1 MLKLNPQSK
10 LIAYICG
17 AVLGFILVLI
27 GCVIVYQRTTA
38 IKITE
43 IKYNTNVTFTTPDII
58 RNSIA
63 STANVKRNYFDFN
76 TESVVTSL
84 GSNSFI
90 KYALVSKVWPNK
102 VKVIIAE
109 YEPYARWT
117 NGIEQGYITEDGKLI
132 FAPQQKLVNR
142 KELLDYVIANNHE
155 SASILTRALEQQHTQ
170 AQKANEQQISRLEKL
185 KKTRLTNSRQF
196 AAESV
201 EISKLVAQ
209 QVQELTENTSTEV
222 VATAESSQEVGNK
235 DSQDIA
241 KDSTEMASDGN
252 QTASQLLSSQP
263 FLTLDLVDVFSELP
277 LFISN
282 RQDIAL
288 AIDYWKQIRDIFA
301 TEHLKIKQIRI
312 NSPDTWD
319 ILLSN
324 NVTLYLDS
332 IDIRGSI
339 LKYTLAM
346 KEIVVPKNY
355 LIGYVDLRYK
365 NGLAIKFIKQDDL
378 AKNPTLLRRTLIPNA
393 DVSNQNNPIF
403 TPIITTMIPKY

>member
-1 MLKLNPQSK
+1 MLKLNQQSK
-10 LIAYICG
+10 RIAYICG
-17 AVLGFILVLI
+17 AVLGIVIVLI
-27 GCVIVYQRTTA
+27 GCILAYQRIIA
-38 IKITE
+38 IKVTE

-84 GSNSFI
+84 SANSFI

-117 NGIEQGYITEDGKLI
+117 NGIEEGYITEDGKLI
-132 FAPQQKLVNR
+132 FAPTQKLLNR
-142 KELLDYVIANNHE
+142 KALLDYVIARNHE
-155 SASILTRALEQQHTQ
+155 STSILSNVLEQQHTQ
-170 AQKANEQQISRLEKL
+170 AKKVNEQQISRLEQI
-185 KKTRLTNSRQF
+185 KKTRLANSRQF
-196 AAESV
+196 ATESV

-209 QVQELTENTSTEV
+209 QLQDQKELENSQN
-222 VATAESSQEVGNK
+222 ATQQDTKVESVKASEFA
-235 DSQDIA
+235 A
-241 KDSTEMASDGN
+241 KETVEMASDGN
-252 QTASQLLSSQP
+252 KTASQLLSSQP

-365 NGLAIKFIKQDDL
+365 NGLAIKFIKQEDL
-378 AKNPTLLRRTLIPNA
+378 AQNPTLLRRTLIPNA
-393 DVSNQNNPIF
+393 DASNQNNPIF